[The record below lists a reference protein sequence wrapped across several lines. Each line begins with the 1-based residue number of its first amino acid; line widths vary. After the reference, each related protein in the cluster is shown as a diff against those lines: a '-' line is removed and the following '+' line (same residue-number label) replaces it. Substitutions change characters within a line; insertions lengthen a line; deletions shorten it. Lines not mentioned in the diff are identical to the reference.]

1 MKFEHGNKA
10 YIAYVSS
17 IYVVGSSYSVACSRD
32 LRSRRRVQEET
43 KPWAQLWNFKENS
56 SSNCIAFEN
65 FWVESAP

>member
-32 LRSRRRVQEET
+32 LCSRRRVQEET
-43 KPWAQLWNFKENS
+43 KP
-56 SSNCIAFEN
+56 
-65 FWVESAP
+65 

>member
-32 LRSRRRVQEET
+32 LRSRKRVQEEA
-43 KPWAQLWNFKENS
+43 KP
-56 SSNCIAFEN
+56 
-65 FWVESAP
+65 